1 MEEVAKILERI
12 WAAPK
17 WQKGLK
23 AARIL
28 DHWPNLV
35 GEAVARAARPRG
47 IARGVLIVEV
57 QDHIWLQRL
66 RFEEQKILSRLNEAA
81 GETLF
86 EGIKF
91 VLQRGALRPAQP
103 KKPKRVFSDQ
113 LVRRFREEIS
123 VIEDA
128 ELREAF
134 LRLRLTLAQK
144 RTRQR

>member
-128 ELREAF
+128 ALREAF

>member
-91 VLQRGALRPAQP
+91 VLQRGALRPARP

-128 ELREAF
+128 ALREAF